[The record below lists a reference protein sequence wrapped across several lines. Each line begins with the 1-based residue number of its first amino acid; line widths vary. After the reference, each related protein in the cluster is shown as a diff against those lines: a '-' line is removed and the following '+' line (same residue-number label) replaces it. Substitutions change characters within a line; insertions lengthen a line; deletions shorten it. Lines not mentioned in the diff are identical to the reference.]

1 MTVLTTASLSLF
13 SAYAEVFLRNSF
25 DIAYSVAFLCLRRG
39 VSPSTAVGV
48 ALDGFSLPTQRCFY
62 IEAVRPDLDPLF
74 SAYAEVFPGLTTRSV
89 LSAGLFSAYAEVF
102 LTVSSAATEA
112 QTFLCLRRGVSLCAR
127 VCFRG

>member
-74 SAYAEVFPGLTTRSV
+74 SAYAEVFPPDPSTCV
-89 LSAGLFSAYAEVF
+89 
-102 LTVSSAATEA
+102 AAA
-112 QTFLCLRRGVSLCAR
+112 SFLCLRRGVSCDCTLPDELSTFSLPTQR
-127 VCFRG
+127 CFRD

>member
-48 ALDGFSLPTQRCFY
+48 ALDGFSLPTQRCFLLQQ
-62 IEAVRPDLDPLF
+62 IA
-74 SAYAEVFPGLTTRSV
+74 SGG
-89 LSAGLFSAYAEVF
+89 AGLFSAYAEVF
-102 LTVSSAATEA
+102 P
-112 QTFLCLRRGVSLCAR
+112 
-127 VCFRG
+127 